1 MKNYE
6 NRSWQAVIPRQE
18 HQENNV
24 IADLIWMDAE
34 KSLILASPKLLTLG
48 YEKKNKFSFC
58 ISLVYS

>member
-1 MKNYE
+1 
-6 NRSWQAVIPRQE
+6 
-18 HQENNV
+18 
-24 IADLIWMDAE
+24 MDAE